1 VLKKLSKC
9 KETRERARQRER
21 EFLTTLF
28 EGWKVKRQRWEI
40 LDFAIANALRK

>member
-1 VLKKLSKC
+1 MLKKLSKC
-9 KETRERARQRER
+9 KQTSERER

-28 EGWKVKRQRWEI
+28 EGWKVKRRQRWEI